1 MIAYRMAMG
10 KYPFMDLT
18 DEQRLERVNQADAL
32 RENIINQETKFTYQ
46 VKHKSEIYS
55 SVDEN

>member
-1 MIAYRMAMG
+1 MAMG